1 MIVVGT
7 AGHIDHGKSSIVK
20 RLTGT
25 DPDRLPEEKA
35 RGMTI
40 DLGFAFLRT
49 PDGEEIA
56 FVDVPGHERFVKNMI
71 AGAGGVDVVM
81 LIVAADDG
89 WMPQSQEHFEI
100 IRLLGIKSGFVVV
113 NKTDL
118 VESDWLEIL
127 KQDISERVKGSFL
140 AGAPMFEVSAQTGAG
155 FDALEAYLQNL
166 PHLVKSRKDYGKAR
180 LYVDRSFVRP
190 GIGRVVTGSL
200 RGGKLS
206 VGQAVTVWPSLNHG
220 KIRSLQTHND
230 DVTVVFPGH
239 RTAVALTGIDKEEL
253 HRGGVISDCADVS
266 YLNENQVFALSIELV
281 KEAPVPI
288 EDRRRVLIMLGTT
301 EVEGEIRLFDQTE
314 IGPASGGIAFFRP
327 EEPLYGL
334 VGDHF
339 ILRLPTPAVTL
350 GGGVVLDQLPQFP
363 RRRDLDNLL
372 YLRLR
377 LSGSLT
383 DLVVSELHR
392 YPLVREEN
400 FLRYAD
406 YSVQQI
412 DDEIESLVKSGRA
425 ERFRGWV
432 YSADR
437 MKRQAESFSQTFAEY
452 VSDRPHVK
460 GLTIEQIRALL
471 HHDSTTADGLLDYFL
486 SKGALQ
492 KIGDKYDLAGR
503 GMSLKGVVKEAH
515 DRIMASLRQ
524 QPFSPPTLA
533 SLAAGGKVYQEA
545 IRFIIESGEGH
556 KCGSD
561 FLFLSDT
568 WNEITDYI
576 RVKLGA
582 DSRLAVT
589 DLKDRFGITRKFAIP
604 ILEETDRIGLTR
616 REGDFRVKGDRF
628 EK

>member
-7 AGHIDHGKSSIVK
+7 AGHIDHGKSSIVR

-81 LIVAADDG
+81 LVVAADDG

-100 IRLLGIKSGFVVV
+100 IKFLGVKSGFIVV

-118 VESDWLEIL
+118 VQSDWLEML
-127 KQDISERVKGSFL
+127 KQDIGERVKESFL
-140 AGAPMFEVSAQTGAG
+140 AGAPIFEVSAQTGAG
-155 FDALEAYLQNL
+155 FDALAAYLQNL
-166 PHLVKSRKDYGKAR
+166 PRLVKSRKDYGKAR
-180 LYVDRSFVRP
+180 LYIDRSFVRP
-190 GIGRVVTGSL
+190 GIGGVVTGSL

-206 VGQAVTVWPSLNHG
+206 VGQSVTVWPSLSSG

-230 DVTVVFPGH
+230 DVAAVFPGH
-239 RTAVALTGIDKEEL
+239 RTAVSLTGIDKEEL
-253 HRGGVISDCADVS
+253 QRGGVISDCADLS
-266 YLNENQVFALSIELV
+266 YLKENQVFALSVELV
-281 KEAPVPI
+281 KDARVPI

-301 EVEGEIRLFDQTE
+301 EVEGEIRMYDQTE
-314 IGPASGGIAFFRP
+314 ITPGSGGIAFFRP

-334 VGDHF
+334 VGDRF
-339 ILRLPTPAVTL
+339 IVRLPTPAVTL

-363 RRRDLDNLL
+363 RRRDLDYLA
-372 YLRLR
+372 YLRTR
-377 LSGSLT
+377 LTGTLKE
-383 DLVVSELHR
+383 LVVSELHK
-392 YPLVREEN
+392 YPLVGEEN

-406 YSVQQI
+406 YSAQQI
-412 DDEIESLVKSGRA
+412 GDEIESVVGFGSA

-432 YSADR
+432 YSVDR
-437 MKRQAESFSQTFAEY
+437 MKQQTESLNRTFAEF
-452 VSDRPHVK
+452 VSDKPHVQ
-460 GLTIEQIRALL
+460 GLTIEQMRPLL
-471 HHDSTTADGLLDYFL
+471 HHDSTMADGLLDFFV
-486 SKGALQ
+486 SMGALQ

-503 GMSLKGVVKEAH
+503 GMSLKGVVKAAH
-515 DRIMASLRQ
+515 DRIMASLRE

-533 SLAAGGKVYQEA
+533 SLAAGGKVHQEA
-545 IRFIIESGEGH
+545 IRFIIESGGGY
-556 KCGSD
+556 KCGAD

-568 WNEITDYI
+568 WSEITDYI

-582 DSRLAVT
+582 DSRLTIT
-589 DLKDRFGITRKFAIP
+589 DLKDRFGITRKYAIP
-604 ILEETDRIGLTR
+604 ILEETDRLKLTR